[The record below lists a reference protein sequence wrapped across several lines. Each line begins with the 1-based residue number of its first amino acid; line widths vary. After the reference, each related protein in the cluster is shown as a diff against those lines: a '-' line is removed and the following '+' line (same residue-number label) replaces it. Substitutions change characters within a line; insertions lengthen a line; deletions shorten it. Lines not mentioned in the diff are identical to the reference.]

1 MDATSPVAHQRLGSA
16 YEQKGMFPEAIAE
29 FQKAVD
35 GSNRIQLAVACL
47 AHAFALAGKRVEAEK
62 LLAEL
67 RERSGRE
74 YVSSY
79 LIAEIYVALGEK
91 EAAFKSLDKAYD
103 ERSIDLVLAKVDP
116 RLDPLREDPRFAE
129 LVKRVGLPQ

>member
-1 MDATSPVAHQRLGSA
+1 
-16 YEQKGMFPEAIAE
+16 MFPEAIAE

-35 GSNRIQLAVACL
+35 GSNRVQLAVASL
-47 AHAFALAGKRVEAEK
+47 AHAFALAGKRAEAEK

-67 RERSGRE
+67 KERSGSE

-91 EAAFKSLDKAYD
+91 EAAFKSLDQAYD

-116 RLDPLREDPRFAE
+116 RLDPLRDDPRFQE
-129 LVKRVGLPQ
+129 LVKKVGIPQ

>member
-1 MDATSPVAHQRLGSA
+1 MSPVAHQRLGSA

-35 GSNRIQLAVACL
+35 GSNRVQLAVASL
-47 AHAFALAGKRVEAEK
+47 AHAFALDGKQAEAEK

-67 RERSGRE
+67 KERSGSE

-91 EAAFKSLDKAYD
+91 EAAIKLLDQAYD

-116 RLDPLREDPRFAE
+116 RLDPLRDDPRFQQV
-129 LVKRVGLPQ
+129 LKRVGFPN